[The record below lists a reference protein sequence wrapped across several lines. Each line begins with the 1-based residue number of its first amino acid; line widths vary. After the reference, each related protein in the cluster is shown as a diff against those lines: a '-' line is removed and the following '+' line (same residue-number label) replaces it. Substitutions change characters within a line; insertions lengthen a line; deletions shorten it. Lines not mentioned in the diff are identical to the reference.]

1 MRKNFIFFVYSRTA
15 YRQCFSSRI
24 ESYRFA
30 YFFTFA
36 CKEVDTFTVILFPF
50 FFLLFTFSPAIKYLF
65 YLFILFSPF
74 IFLRNLTFYLLAAF
88 LIYLFTFLFLSI
100 SSIRF
105 SKIKSTQFFLYCVL
119 FKFIFY
125 FLRVQ
130 LSYLRKNPFFYLRF
144 QSFFFC
150 LSNTKTP
157 WFYQGVSAIYLFYR
171 QFMVRMTGLEP
182 AWSPT
187 GT

>member
-1 MRKNFIFFVYSRTA
+1 MCIRDR
-15 YRQCFSSRI
+15 CSSK
-24 ESYRFA
+24 

-100 SSIRF
+100 SSFRF
-105 SKIKSTQFFLYCVL
+105 
-119 FKFIFY
+119 FK
-125 FLRVQ
+125 L
-130 LSYLRKNPFFYLRF
+130 KAH
-144 QSFFFC
+144 SFFFTVYF
-150 LSNTKTP
+150 LSLFSIFWEFNSLIYGKIPFSIYVFSLSFFLSFKYKNTLVLP
-157 WFYQGVSAIYLFYR
+157 GCFGDISFLSPIYGADDR
-171 QFMVRMTGLEP
+171 T
-182 AWSPT
+182 WSN
-187 GT
+187 